1 MKKTLVSVT
10 FCFVILAAALV
21 AAAQTFE
28 IQGQPDK
35 PSSTSPANPAAN
47 KKKGTASED
56 SGGDIGWGS
65 SIEVGRM
72 AKSQQRPEEAIREY
86 NVALSPLPSAEA
98 SFSYSRGMS
107 FHDYDNVQSGFFIS
121 YVKPWRRMLNDA
133 TGAVPVEYPL
143 RFSFGIQNQ
152 EFASFAGR
160 GVAQFAPVVRL
171 TLF

>member
-1 MKKTLVSVT
+1 MKKTLENVT
-10 FCFVILAAALV
+10 FCFVILAAALL

-47 KKKGTASED
+47 KKKGAPSKD
-56 SGGDIGWGS
+56 SGCGIGWGS

-86 NVALSPLPSAEA
+86 NFALSHLPSAEA
-98 SFSYSRGMS
+98 AFSYFRGMS

-121 YVKPWRRMLNDA
+121 YVKPWRRLLNDA

-143 RFSFGIQNQ
+143 RFYFGIQSQ

-160 GVAQFAPVVRL
+160 GVAHSLPWCA
-171 TLF
+171 